1 MMQFKAGDRVQDK
14 AKPSFKWVIQ
24 AVGLDG
30 KTIVVAAEKHL
41 LVRAWLPSSWFE
53 KEKDMEQCTAMAMK
67 PRYSKKGAVAMFL
80 GYERGQCSRKAK
92 VGSLCTQHT
101 RMKARWA
108 ARK

>member
-1 MMQFKAGDRVQDK
+1 MAYEYIPKCPCCYYKPDSNGECVCYWEECPSEEGCMFKEQLG
-14 AKPSFKWVIQ
+14 
-24 AVGLDG
+24 
-30 KTIVVAAEKHL
+30 
-41 LVRAWLPSSWFE
+41 AWLPSSWFE

>member
-53 KEKDMEQCTAMAMK
+53 KATVTTL
-67 PRYSKKGAVAMFL
+67 RNRL
-80 GYERGQCSRKAK
+80 
-92 VGSLCTQHT
+92 
-101 RMKARWA
+101 A
-108 ARK
+108 AQE